1 VNEVTLLHN
10 LTPQIDSRK
19 EKQEE
24 IERKALDDAL
34 YSGAVLKVAEIQARN
49 ASERQ
54 DGSGDWLR
62 DERLYV
68 SWLKSEGP
76 VLWILGRPGSGKSFL
91 ASTVVS
97 YLLDI
102 HSEAQSSTRVSVGYF
117 YIQEDDVQ
125 LRSLNTILKS
135 VAYQLQDQ
143 DAVYAKYLV
152 KVCNSPQKTITAA
165 DTWKNL
171 FLDYFGSLQYGNKLA
186 FIVLDGIDEAP
197 RKERETLFRLLKDLE
212 DSSRAIMRPQIQVL
226 LIGRPDLRDDTVFI
240 WEKPIIYIE
249 VSARK
254 TKDDIL
260 AYIKSNVGRVR
271 ALKQAREPPESRR
284 KLQKEIITK
293 LSDGAN
299 GMFLWVNLM
308 LDQIYDMSRP
318 SDIND
323 ALNNAP
329 RSLSKM
335 IRHIFER
342 LEEDLRGFR
351 KDDFKE
357 ILAWVTCAQTPLK
370 LAELR
375 AVLQLRP
382 PLGEGVPDL
391 EERLRGQFA
400 SFFTLT
406 RRDGLTTEAL
416 LERASHIADHA
427 YSEANKS
434 DTEADNDDESEKSG
448 RDGSGDESEGG
459 TKSSSGGLPEVQLS
473 DPYDSD
479 FWTTVIQ
486 FSHASIR
493 DYLVRESN
501 PATREFAADIG
512 ISINTVE
519 AEKHLAMICLQILTE
534 ELRVPSDV
542 DWLTDDG
549 DDSTSEDG
557 DGNNDTKSSDDTRP
571 VYDLEHYAGENFI
584 KHLAHTQKSTLTAVD
599 EQGITKSLLRL
610 FFNPTYLT
618 HWIDGVSDL
627 SVVATEWLGGPK
639 YAEFVREWVL
649 NQLLNNDHY
658 SEVEVEQMKKLAE
671 SDQELLRGLAMEC
684 AKYWLKVDY
693 EDEDVDRYVS
703 FLNIYVPK
711 VSWYRKLLC
720 YNAEFHSDTHEMPSS
735 IRY

>member
-10 LTPQIDSRK
+10 LTPQIESRK

-24 IERKALDDAL
+24 IERKVVDDAL

-54 DGSGDWLR
+54 DGSGDWLKN
-62 DERLYV
+62 ERLYV
-68 SWLKSEGP
+68 SWLRSEGP
-76 VLWILGRPGSGKSFL
+76 VLWILGGPGSGKSFL

-97 YLLDI
+97 YLLDT
-102 HSEAQSSTRVSVGYF
+102 HSEAQSSTRVSVGFF

-143 DAVYAKYLV
+143 DAVYAKYLI

-212 DSSRAIMRPQIQVL
+212 DSSKSIMRPRIQVL

-271 ALKQAREPPESRR
+271 ALKQAREPLESRQ

-351 KDDFKE
+351 KDDFME
-357 ILAWVTCAQTPLK
+357 ILAWVTCAQRPLK

-375 AVLQLRP
+375 TVLRLRP

-416 LERASHIADHA
+416 LERASHAGT
-427 YSEANKS
+427 NKS
-434 DTEADNDDESEKSG
+434 DTEAGNDNESEKSG
-448 RDGSGDESEGG
+448 GDGSDDESDGG
-459 TKSSSGGLPEVQLS
+459 MESSSGGLLPEVQSS

-501 PATREFAADIG
+501 PATREFAADLG

-534 ELRVPSDV
+534 ELRMPSDV
-542 DWLTDDG
+542 DWLTDDS
-549 DDSTSEDG
+549 DDSASEDG
-557 DGNNDTKSSDDTRP
+557 NGNSDTKSSDDTRP

-584 KHLAHTQKSTLTAVD
+584 KHLTHTQKSTLAAED
-599 EQGITKSLLRL
+599 EQGITSSLLRL
-610 FFNPTYLT
+610 LLNPIYLT

-639 YAEFVREWVL
+639 YAEFVRGWFL

-658 SEVEVEQMKKLAE
+658 SEAEVEQMKKLAE

-684 AKYWLKVDY
+684 AKYWLTVDY
-693 EDEDVDRYVS
+693 EDEDVDGYVS

-711 VSWYRKLLC
+711 VSRYLKLLC
-720 YNAEFHSDTHEMPSS
+720 YSAEFHSETHEISSS
-735 IRY
+735 IRH